1 MKQAHERTY
10 KRDSRK
16 QNAPLMVKKSFRI
29 VLVFLAQSRPMPHFP
44 ESPVHWV
51 LDRYLKNTH
60 LIQYGYLSR
69 MKRFACGILF
79 LIGWMPLTAQVRLSP
94 EAQISVITCGPDTRE
109 LYAAFGHSAIR
120 VYDPANGLDEAFNY
134 GVFNFNQPNF
144 YLNFAK
150 GFLYYKLG
158 VYSYP
163 DFEAYYL
170 QNDRYVHEQV
180 LRLTAD
186 QKERLFQFL
195 IWNAQPENQNY
206 RYQYYQNNCAS
217 KIRDVLETQLGDA
230 VQWDSTFVQTG
241 DSFRDKTDEYLDQLP
256 WGDLG
261 IDICLGL
268 PIDRTMYAREFMFL
282 PDYVE
287 QFVDHAKIRSDSGWV
302 SLVAD
307 KRVLDKPV
315 IKSGVAFVH
324 PWIAFG
330 FLFAAVAAITLFDWK
345 RKQLSTWLDVAVF
358 GITGLIGCL
367 LLALWMFTDHQD
379 AARNFNLLWAFP
391 LHLVG
396 AVLAFRKT
404 STWAKKYFQFAF
416 VLTALLMASWWLMPQ
431 ALNPFLVPVAASI
444 LARAAINSKLR

>member
-1 MKQAHERTY
+1 MAI
-10 KRDSRK
+10 
-16 QNAPLMVKKSFRI
+16 F
-29 VLVFLAQSRPMPHFP
+29 RPMKRAIYGIFFLLGFL
-44 ESPVHWV
+44 PV
-51 LDRYLKNTH
+51 
-60 LIQYGYLSR
+60 
-69 MKRFACGILF
+69 
-79 LIGWMPLTAQVRLSP
+79 TAQVQLSP

-180 LRLTAD
+180 LQLSPG
-186 QKERLFQFL
+186 QKQRIFQFL

-217 KIRDVLETQLGDA
+217 KIRDVLEGQLGDA
-230 VQWDSTFVQTG
+230 VLWDSTFFQA
-241 DSFRDKTDEYLDQLP
+241 DHSFRDKTNEYLEQLP

-261 IDICLGL
+261 IDVCLGL
-268 PIDRTMYAREFMFL
+268 PIDRKMLAREYMFL
-282 PDYVE
+282 PDYVA

-302 SLVAD
+302 ALVAN
-307 KRVLDKPV
+307 KRIMAKPT
-315 IKSGVAFVH
+315 IQSSVAFVH
-324 PWIAFG
+324 PWVAFG
-330 FLFAAVAAITLFDWK
+330 LLLVIVVGISAYDWK
-345 RKQLSTWLDVAVF
+345 RKKLSVWLDVLIF
-358 GITGLIGCL
+358 GLTGLIGCL
-367 LLALWMFTDHQD
+367 LLALWLFTDHQD

-391 LHLVG
+391 AHLAG
-396 AVLAFRKT
+396 AVLAFRKN
-404 STWAKKYFQFAF
+404 SLWAKRYFQFAIA
-416 VLTALLMASWWLMPQ
+416 LTAVLLAGWWAWPQ
-431 ALNPFLVPVAASI
+431 ALNPFLLPVAAAI
-444 LARAAINSKLR
+444 FLRAATNWRLR